1 MARKQSTRDD
11 EKEQMANAQ
20 PSVSTEESAQQRI
33 AERAYH
39 FYVERGAED
48 GHALEDWVRAE
59 QEVLGEER

>member
-20 PSVSTEESAQQRI
+20 PAFTEESAQQRI

-39 FYVERGAED
+39 FYVERGAEH
-48 GHALEDWVRAE
+48 GHALEDWLRAE
-59 QEVLGEER
+59 REVLGDES